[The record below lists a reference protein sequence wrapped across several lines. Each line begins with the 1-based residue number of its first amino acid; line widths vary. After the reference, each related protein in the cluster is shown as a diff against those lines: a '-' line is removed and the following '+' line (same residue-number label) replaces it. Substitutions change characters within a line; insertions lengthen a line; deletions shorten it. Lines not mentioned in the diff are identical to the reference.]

1 MHHVHNDEQTV
12 IETNTKTKKTK
23 SQRNRNRNRLQEIK
37 YGKTLR
43 RTSNMRPPK
52 QWGQVSFS

>member
-1 MHHVHNDEQTV
+1 MFTMMNRLYLKQMQ
-12 IETNTKTKKTK
+12 KKTK
-23 SQRNRNRNRLQEIK
+23 SQRNRNRLQEIK

-43 RTSNMRPPK
+43 RTPNTRPPK